1 MFQLYRQTGKGA
13 VDCGTVYGTTAEA
26 VKRAASIARRE
37 GAVFVLDTNT
47 GKVERV
53 NGKGETI

>member
-1 MFQLYRQTGKGA
+1 MFQLYRQTNKVA
-13 VDCGTVYGTTAEA
+13 IDLGTVYGSTAEA
-26 VKRAASIARRE
+26 IKRAASIARRE
-37 GAVFVLDTNT
+37 GAVFVLDTAT

>member
-13 VDCGTVYGTTAEA
+13 VDCGTVFGTNAEA

-37 GAVFVLDTNT
+37 GCVFVLDTAT
-47 GKVERV
+47 GKVERI
-53 NGKGETI
+53 NGQGVTI

>member
-1 MFQLYRQTGKGA
+1 MFQLYRQTNKLAIDLG
-13 VDCGTVYGTTAEA
+13 VVYGTNAEA
-26 VKRAASIARRE
+26 IRRAMSIARRE
-37 GAVFVLDTNT
+37 GAVFVLDTAT

>member
-1 MFQLYRQTGKGA
+1 MFQLYRQSNKLA
-13 VDCGTVYGTTAEA
+13 IDLGTVYGSNADA
-26 VKRAASIARRE
+26 IRRAASIARRE
-37 GAVFVLDTNT
+37 GAVFVLDTIT

>member
-1 MFQLYRQTGKGA
+1 MFQLYRQTNKLA
-13 VDCGTVYGTTAEA
+13 IDLGTVYGTNAEA
-26 VKRAASIARRE
+26 IRRAASIARRE
-37 GAVFVLDTNT
+37 GAVFVLDTAT

>member
-13 VDCGTVYGTTAEA
+13 VDCGTVFGTVADA
-26 VKRAASIARRE
+26 VKRAASIARRD
-37 GAVFVLDTNT
+37 GAVFVLDTTT

-53 NGKGETI
+53 NGQGITI